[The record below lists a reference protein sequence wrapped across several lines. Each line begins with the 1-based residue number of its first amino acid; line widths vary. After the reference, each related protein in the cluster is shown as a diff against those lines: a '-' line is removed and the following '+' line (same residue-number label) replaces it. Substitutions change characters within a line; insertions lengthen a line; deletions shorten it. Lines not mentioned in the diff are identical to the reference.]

1 MKNILFAIIL
11 VCWSFSAG
19 VAQSIYGDAAKAD
32 VKVKYLNSYEEALKA
47 SARENKPIF
56 FNCLPIGPFH
66 AML

>member
-11 VCWSFSAG
+11 VCWNFSAG

-47 SARENKPIF
+47 SARGK
-56 FNCLPIGPFH
+56 
-66 AML
+66 